1 MVVKNV
7 SPSAVASPLFSEP
20 SMADDVTATEQIV
33 TQQISINCAMYTEYS
48 VKRCKELREDNIV
61 EHWEEIECSI
71 ELEP

>member
-33 TQQISINCAMYTEYS
+33 TQQISEDRSVNCAMYIEYS
-48 VKRCKELREDNIV
+48 VKDCRELREDNIV
-61 EHWEEIECSI
+61 GHWEEI
-71 ELEP
+71 